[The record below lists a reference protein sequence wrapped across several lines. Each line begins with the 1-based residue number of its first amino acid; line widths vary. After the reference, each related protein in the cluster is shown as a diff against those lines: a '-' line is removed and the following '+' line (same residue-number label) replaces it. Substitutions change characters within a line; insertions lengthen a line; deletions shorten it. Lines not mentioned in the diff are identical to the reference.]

1 MFNGVCFST
10 SIPIAIAKI
19 PRPVTSEIKESRK
32 AYKNDTTVYSVTG
45 SPNSTFTWSASGGTI
60 QSGQNTNNVVVL
72 WSTGNN
78 GVVQVSEKGLNG
90 CVAATKTLPVG
101 IWNTSVNS
109 IKNESE
115 FVIYPNPA
123 NNFIQLKYN
132 GKTLSNVEVKIFDIL
147 GKIVFTKNI
156 NLTQSD
162 EQTIDVSSLPKGIY
176 IVKISGNDFTSSKL
190 ITKE

>member
-1 MFNGVCFST
+1 MILPDVADAFGNVGVDATQFVPS
-10 SIPIAIAKI
+10 
-19 PRPVTSEIKESRK
+19 
-32 AYKNDTTVYSVTG
+32 
-45 SPNSTFTWSASGGTI
+45 
-60 QSGQNTNNVVVL
+60 
-72 WSTGNN
+72 
-78 GVVQVSEKGLNG
+78 
-90 CVAATKTLPVG
+90 ATKTLPVG

-147 GKIVFTKNI
+147 GKIVFAKNV

-162 EQTIDVSSLPKGIY
+162 EQTIDFSSLPKGIY
-176 IVKISGNDFTSSKL
+176 IVKISGNDFTNSKL